1 MPIRRKTQN
10 VSCCDEDSALHSLS
24 DWLGRRLLF
33 MVKLY
38 AANDCRNDTL
48 GMAAGS
54 LSGRRKLSAF
64 LELERVTGISYAVFC
79 LKKKNMGGAPTCCFD
94 SSLIVT

>member
-1 MPIRRKTQN
+1 MRT
-10 VSCCDEDSALHSLS
+10 ALHSLS
-24 DWLGRRLLF
+24 DSLGRRLLF

-54 LSGRRKLSAF
+54 LFWQTKNSARFWDLSGLQASR
-64 LELERVTGISYAVFC
+64 
-79 LKKKNMGGAPTCCFD
+79 
-94 SSLIVT
+94 